1 MPDENFVTFGV
12 KLEIGL
18 YVMQRIG
25 DFAYF
30 IT

>member
-1 MPDENFVTFGV
+1 MLDENVVTFGV

-18 YVMQRIG
+18 YVMQLIG
-25 DFAYF
+25 DFAHF